1 MKDDAWIFDRPEGGG
16 RRAVARSQ
24 RPLCRTACR
33 ACYGRRPSGSPSW
46 PRTPRGGFQA
56 VMDTIRKHAAT
67 RLARKNLKD
76 GEAIDGLIRNPF
88 VQDAGL
94 RVSLPESTR
103 SKRARD

>member
-1 MKDDAWIFDRPEGGG
+1 
-16 RRAVARSQ
+16 
-24 RPLCRTACR
+24 
-33 ACYGRRPSGSPSW
+33 
-46 PRTPRGGFQA
+46 
-56 VMDTIRKHAAT
+56 MDTIRKHAAT

-94 RVSLPESTR
+94 RDSLPESTR